1 MSRSFSSRVSVS
13 MNSTAKVSWSVVRMP
28 TLSIGAVL
36 PEKRLL
42 IRVPRAGLR
51 VMMPA
56 LSSRAK
62 ARRTVIRLQPA
73 SRAKSRSAGSRSP
86 VHILRKADR

>member
-1 MSRSFSSRVSVS
+1 
-13 MNSTAKVSWSVVRMP
+13 MP

-86 VHILRKADR
+86 GTYSPESRPLTTRIRTCSVKSPALMAHLPLFLVL